1 MTKFY
6 TQETQTAVWKSELEA
21 EKFQEML
28 EAAQGDCYDYPEE
41 EEN

>member
-6 TQETQTAVWKSELEA
+6 TQETQTAIWKSEAEA

-28 EAAQGDCYDYPEE
+28 EAAQGEFYDYPEE
-41 EEN
+41 EED